1 MAMES
6 VKYHFSKYDLKLPG
20 PLGRTRARQAFNHT
34 NSSGNL
40 RLVFIAGKCVDDLK
54 EDFGRLR
61 KSLLQLSSF
70 LPIPAGDGC
79 VFHRG
84 VNSYL
89 KS

>member
-1 MAMES
+1 MVMKS
-6 VKYHFSKYDLKLPG
+6 VKYHLSKHGLKLPG
-20 PLGRTRARQAFNHT
+20 LLGRARQSFKHM

-40 RLVFIAGKCVDDLK
+40 KLFFFVAGKCLDDLK

-61 KSLLQLSSF
+61 KSFLQLSSI
-70 LPIPAGDGC
+70 LPVLAGDGC

-84 VNSYL
+84 VNIYL